1 MKKRVIGS
9 LAIIFTCLM
18 WGGSFYSS
26 RIVGDV
32 IPPITL
38 AFIRFAIASVVLFF
52 VYIIKEPKVK
62 IKKEHR
68 SSIIIGGLLGITFF
82 FTLQNVAIPMLAEN
96 TGPLISGTTPFLTL
110 IAEVIFFDAVLT
122 AKQGIGSII
131 SLIGAYFVV
140 GGILSARGGIIG
152 YLLMIIATIFWVIY
166 SVFQK
171 PLLQHYS
178 ALVIV
183 FYQAVVGTIT
193 LFPFIFME
201 TTHWR
206 SITPKIGF
214 NLLYLAIGCSALAYY
229 LYSFSLKRLGPSTTT
244 LYMNSVPVFTMI
256 ISLFIGNK
264 SISKYQV
271 LGTILVMGAAIL
283 TQLER
288 KRTKE

>member
-9 LAIIFTCLM
+9 LAITFTCLM
-18 WGGSFYSS
+18 WGGSFFSS

-52 VYIIKEPKVK
+52 IYIIKEPKVK

-68 SSIIIGGLLGITFF
+68 WSIIVGGLLGITFF

-96 TGPLISGTTPFLTL
+96 TGPLISGTTPFMTL
-110 IAEVIFFDAVLT
+110 IAEVIFFDTVLT
-122 AKQGIGSII
+122 AKKGMGSII

-171 PLLQHYS
+171 PLLEHYS

-201 TTHWR
+201 KTHWR
-206 SITPKIGF
+206 LITPKIGF

-256 ISLFIGNK
+256 ISLFIGHK
-264 SISKYQV
+264 SISQYQI
-271 LGTILVMGAAIL
+271 LGAILVMGAAIL
-283 TQLER
+283 TQWER
-288 KRTKE
+288 KMIKE